1 VKRSLSFFVLS
12 VLLSCWLGAGAQAG
26 TLTVN
31 FDFTGSSISVL
42 GGVINIPPQGS
53 IQSASGTL
61 DLSALG
67 SATAIAG
74 PASLRDFQMA
84 LTINALVFGNTIT
97 GNAAITQIGGALGGT
112 LNGALNAFNA
122 GGPMQINQSANIGC
136 TGPNCAI
143 LGLPTTINGTQP
155 LTIAALPIA
164 NLNSIGNALV
174 DGTFDI
180 TFAGFTGV
188 LHLVGTEVSRSFV
201 VPEPNSLAL
210 IGMGMAMIAGW
221 RLRKRS

>member
-1 VKRSLSFFVLS
+1 MKRSLSFFVLS
-12 VLLSCWLGAGAQAG
+12 ILLSCSLVAGAQAG

-31 FDFTGSSISVL
+31 FDFTGSSLSVL
-42 GGVINIPPQGS
+42 GGTINIPPQGS
-53 IQSASGTL
+53 IQTASGTV
-61 DLSALG
+61 DVNALG

-74 PASLRDFQMA
+74 PAAFRDFQMA

-97 GNAAITQIGGALGGT
+97 GNAAITQIGGPLAGV
-112 LNGALNAFNA
+112 LNAGLSAINA
-122 GGPMQINQSANIGC
+122 GAPMQIQQAATIGC

-155 LTIAALPIA
+155 LTLAALPIA
-164 NLNSIGNALV
+164 NLNSIGNAVV

-188 LHLVGTEVSRSFV
+188 LHLVGTEVSRSYI
-201 VPEPNSLAL
+201 PEPNSLAL
-210 IGMGMAMIAGW
+210 VGLGMALLAGS